1 MLERKLRDH
10 RLGQH
15 FTYVFSKVHEAFL
28 SSVDYSSYGLM
39 DVVHLDD
46 FDAEL
51 CESFLLHRD
60 LKTKV
65 ELLDLIEEF
74 FEEHEAITMKTIKEQ
89 APKDCPEHSISFPL
103 DVPTSKVR
111 KRLKKQVPGHST
123 LLVTLSRFYIR
134 RSWFFPTIRI

>member
-1 MLERKLRDH
+1 LYIEVEASVSAMLERKLRDH
-10 RLGQH
+10 QLGQH

-89 APKDCPEHSISFPL
+89 APQDHPEHSISFPL

-111 KRLKKQVPGHST
+111 KRLKMQLPGYS
-123 LLVTLSRFYIR
+123 L
-134 RSWFFPTIRI
+134 